1 MPKNKK
7 DYTKENQTI
16 LTTKDEQQN
25 ISNTTKKILTPKN
38 DVVFS
43 ALFSA
48 KNKNLVKSF
57 ISSILNQDISEID
70 MDKSTH
76 LIKNFI
82 HNKLGILDLRVKLDN
97 KIYCNVEVQLNDE
110 GNMPE
115 RMLYYWSRLF
125 GNQLKSGNP
134 YDKLQKTISVGI
146 FDFELDNLK
155 NLPGYCSKW
164 KIIDDEGRK
173 IILTDLFELYIICLP
188 RLRKYSKEKILKDK
202 LAQWMLF
209 IDDPKSA
216 EVKEIMK
223 SNSDIKQAVQTL
235 EEISDDE
242 EMRRLAEL
250 REKAKLD
257 EISWAYNAE
266 QRGIKK
272 GEARG
277 RQEGLRRRSG
287 AKPVVK
293 KLGIQKGAKQ
303 KQIEIAKKMLENK
316 MDIETI
322 IKITGLTKE
331 EIEKLIL

>member
-1 MPKNKK
+1 MCQKIKK
-7 DYTKENQTI
+7 ITQKENQTI
-16 LTTKDEQQN
+16 PSTKDEKQN

-209 IDDPKSA
+209 IDDPESA

-223 SNSDIKQAVQTL
+223 SNSDIKQAVQ
-235 EEISDDE
+235 
-242 EMRRLAEL
+242 RL
-250 REKAKLD
+250 
-257 EISWAYNAE
+257 
-266 QRGIKK
+266 
-272 GEARG
+272 
-277 RQEGLRRRSG
+277 
-287 AKPVVK
+287 K
-293 KLGIQKGAKQ
+293 KLTMM
-303 KQIEIAKKMLENK
+303 KK
-316 MDIETI
+316 
-322 IKITGLTKE
+322 
-331 EIEKLIL
+331 

>member
-16 LTTKDEQQN
+16 LTTKDEKQN
-25 ISNTTKKILTPKN
+25 ISNATKKILTPKN

-48 KNKNLVKSF
+48 KNENLVKSF
-57 ISSILNQDISEID
+57 ISSILNQNISEID

-82 HNKLGILDLRVKLDN
+82 HNKLGILDLRVKLNN
-97 KIYCNVEVQLNDE
+97 KMYCNVEVQLNNE

-125 GNQLKSGNP
+125 SSQLKAGKD
-134 YDKLQKTISVGI
+134 YGELQKTISVGI

-209 IDDPKSA
+209 IDDPRSA
-216 EVKEIMK
+216 EVKEIME

-235 EEISDDE
+235 EEINDDE
-242 EMRRLAEL
+242 EIQRLAEL
-250 REKAKLD
+250 REKAERD
-257 EISWAYNAE
+257 EASAMSF
-266 QRGIKK
+266 
-272 GEARG
+272 ARNQG
-277 RQEGLRRRSG
+277 LQEGEKARNAKRR
-287 AKPVVK
+287 
-293 KLGIQKGAKQ
+293 
-303 KQIEIAKKMLENK
+303 
-316 MDIETI
+316 
-322 IKITGLTKE
+322 
-331 EIEKLIL
+331 

>member
-16 LTTKDEQQN
+16 STTKDEKQN

-82 HNKLGILDLRVKLDN
+82 HDKLGILDLRVKLDN
-97 KIYCNVEVQLNDE
+97 KVYCNVEVQMNDE
-110 GNMPE
+110 GNITE
-115 RMLYYWSRLF
+115 RMLYYWAKLYD
-125 GNQLKSGNP
+125 GQIQSGGK
-134 YDKLQKTISVGI
+134 YKDFEKTISVGI
-146 FDFELDNLK
+146 LNFELDNLK

-164 KIIDDEGRK
+164 KIIDENGRK
-173 IILTDLFELYIICLP
+173 VILTDLFELIIIELP
-188 RLRKYSKEKILKDK
+188 KLAKCGIDEIKKDK

-209 IDDPKSA
+209 INDPESV

-223 SNSDIKQAVQTL
+223 KTMILS
-235 EEISDDE
+235 
-242 EMRRLAEL
+242 
-250 REKAKLD
+250 
-257 EISWAYNAE
+257 
-266 QRGIKK
+266 
-272 GEARG
+272 
-277 RQEGLRRRSG
+277 RQ
-287 AKPVVK
+287 
-293 KLGIQKGAKQ
+293 
-303 KQIEIAKKMLENK
+303 
-316 MDIETI
+316 
-322 IKITGLTKE
+322 
-331 EIEKLIL
+331 

>member
-7 DYTKENQTI
+7 DYTKENQLI
-16 LTTKDEQQN
+16 PSTKDGQQN

-82 HNKLGILDLRVKLDN
+82 HDKLGILDLRVKLDN
-97 KIYCNVEVQLNDE
+97 KVYCNVEVQMNDE
-110 GNMPE
+110 GNITE
-115 RMLYYWSRLF
+115 RMLYYWAKLYD
-125 GNQLKSGNP
+125 GQIQSGGK
-134 YDKLQKTISVGI
+134 YKDLEKTISVGI
-146 FDFELDNLK
+146 LNFELDNLK

-164 KIIDDEGRK
+164 KIIDENGRK
-173 IILTDLFELYIICLP
+173 VILTDLFELIIIELP
-188 RLRKYSKEKILKDK
+188 KLAKCGIDEIKKDK

-209 IDDPKSA
+209 INDPESV
-216 EVKEIMK
+216 EVKEIMEE
-223 SNSDIKQAVQTL
+223 NNDIKQAVETL
-235 EEISDDE
+235 EEISDDK

-277 RQEGLRRRSG
+277 EKARN
-287 AKPVVK
+287 AKE
-293 KLGIQKGAKQ
+293 Q
-303 KQIEIAKKMLENK
+303 N
-316 MDIETI
+316 
-322 IKITGLTKE
+322 
-331 EIEKLIL
+331 

>member
-1 MPKNKK
+1 MQNNQNDNTEEKN
-7 DYTKENQTI
+7 TKGNEII
-16 LTTKDEQQN
+16 LNKRQQN
-25 ISNTTKKILTPKN
+25 IPNEKNSLNNRKILTPKN

-235 EEISDDE
+235 EEINDDE

-250 REKAKLD
+250 REKAERD
-257 EISWAYNAE
+257 EVSAMSFARKQGLHE
-266 QRGIKK
+266 

-277 RQEGLRRRSG
+277 EKSRN
-287 AKPVVK
+287 
-293 KLGIQKGAKQ
+293 
-303 KQIEIAKKMLENK
+303 AKKQS
-316 MDIETI
+316 
-322 IKITGLTKE
+322 
-331 EIEKLIL
+331 

>member
-16 LTTKDEQQN
+16 STTKDEKQN
-25 ISNTTKKILTPKN
+25 ISNATKKILTPKN

-216 EVKEIMK
+216 EVKEIME

-235 EEISDDE
+235 
-242 EMRRLAEL
+242 RR
-250 REKAKLD
+250 
-257 EISWAYNAE
+257 N
-266 QRGIKK
+266 
-272 GEARG
+272 
-277 RQEGLRRRSG
+277 
-287 AKPVVK
+287 
-293 KLGIQKGAKQ
+293 
-303 KQIEIAKKMLENK
+303 
-316 MDIETI
+316 
-322 IKITGLTKE
+322 
-331 EIEKLIL
+331 

>member
-1 MPKNKK
+1 MQKNQNNNTEEKNA
-7 DYTKENQTI
+7 KENEII
-16 LTTKDEQQN
+16 LNKRQQN
-25 ISNTTKKILTPKN
+25 SPNDKKILTPKN

-235 EEISDDE
+235 EEINDDE

-250 REKAKLD
+250 REKAERD
-257 EISWAYNAE
+257 EVSAMSFARKQGLHE
-266 QRGIKK
+266 

-277 RQEGLRRRSG
+277 RQEGLKSRNT
-287 AKPVVK
+287 K
-293 KLGIQKGAKQ
+293 KQS
-303 KQIEIAKKMLENK
+303 
-316 MDIETI
+316 
-322 IKITGLTKE
+322 
-331 EIEKLIL
+331 

>member
-1 MPKNKK
+1 MLVPKNKK
-7 DYTKENQTI
+7 DYTKENQLI
-16 LTTKDEQQN
+16 PTTKDEKQN

-48 KNKNLVKSF
+48 KNENLVKSF

-134 YDKLQKTISVGI
+134 YDKLHKTISVGI

-216 EVKEIMK
+216 EVKEIME

-235 EEISDDE
+235 EEINDDE
-242 EMRRLAEL
+242 EIQRLAEL
-250 REKAKLD
+250 REKAERD
-257 EISWAYNAE
+257 EASAMSF
-266 QRGIKK
+266 
-272 GEARG
+272 ARKQG
-277 RQEGLRRRSG
+277 LQEGEKTRY
-287 AKPVVK
+287 
-293 KLGIQKGAKQ
+293 
-303 KQIEIAKKMLENK
+303 
-316 MDIETI
+316 
-322 IKITGLTKE
+322 TKE
-331 EIEKLIL
+331 QN

>member
-16 LTTKDEQQN
+16 STTKDGQQN

-82 HNKLGILDLRVKLDN
+82 HDKLGILDLRVKLDN
-97 KIYCNVEVQLNDE
+97 KVYCNVEVQMNDE
-110 GNMPE
+110 GNITE
-115 RMLYYWSRLF
+115 RMLYYWAKLYD
-125 GNQLKSGNP
+125 GQIQSGGK
-134 YDKLQKTISVGI
+134 YKDLEKTISVGI
-146 FDFELDNLK
+146 LNFELDNLK

-164 KIIDDEGRK
+164 KIIDENGRK
-173 IILTDLFELYIICLP
+173 VILTDLFELIIIELP
-188 RLRKYSKEKILKDK
+188 KLAKCGIDEIKKDK

-209 IDDPKSA
+209 INDPESV
-216 EVKEIMK
+216 EVKEIMEE
-223 SNSDIKQAVQTL
+223 NNDIKQAVETL
-235 EEISDDE
+235 EEISDDK

-277 RQEGLRRRSG
+277 EKARN
-287 AKPVVK
+287 AKE
-293 KLGIQKGAKQ
+293 Q
-303 KQIEIAKKMLENK
+303 N
-316 MDIETI
+316 
-322 IKITGLTKE
+322 
-331 EIEKLIL
+331 

>member
-16 LTTKDEQQN
+16 LTTKDEKQN
-25 ISNTTKKILTPKN
+25 ISNATKKILTPKN

-82 HNKLGILDLRVKLDN
+82 HDKLGILDLRVKLDN
-97 KIYCNVEVQLNDE
+97 KVYCNVEVQMNDE
-110 GNMPE
+110 GNMTE
-115 RMLYYWSRLF
+115 RMLYYWAKLYD
-125 GNQLKSGNP
+125 GQIQSGSK
-134 YDKLQKTISVGI
+134 YKDLEKTISVGI
-146 FDFELDNLK
+146 LNFELDNLK

-164 KIIDDEGRK
+164 KIIDENGRK
-173 IILTDLFELYIICLP
+173 VILTDLFELIIIELP
-188 RLRKYSKEKILKDK
+188 KLAKCGIDEIKKDK

-209 IDDPKSA
+209 INDPESV
-216 EVKEIMK
+216 EVKEIMEE
-223 SNSDIKQAVQTL
+223 NRDIKQAVETL
-235 EEISDDE
+235 EEISDDK

-266 QRGIKK
+266 QRGEARGRQEGLKE

-277 RQEGLRRRSG
+277 RQEGLKEGEVRGEKARNT
-287 AKPVVK
+287 
-293 KLGIQKGAKQ
+293 KGR
-303 KQIEIAKKMLENK
+303 
-316 MDIETI
+316 
-322 IKITGLTKE
+322 
-331 EIEKLIL
+331 

>member
-16 LTTKDEQQN
+16 LTTKDGQQN
-25 ISNTTKKILTPKN
+25 ISNATKKILTTKDEKQNISNTIKKILTPKN

-277 RQEGLRRRSG
+277 RQEGLKEGEARGRQEGEARG
-287 AKPVVK
+287 EKARNAK
-293 KLGIQKGAKQ
+293 GC
-303 KQIEIAKKMLENK
+303 
-316 MDIETI
+316 
-322 IKITGLTKE
+322 
-331 EIEKLIL
+331 

>member
-16 LTTKDEQQN
+16 LTTKDEKQN
-25 ISNTTKKILTPKN
+25 ISNATKKILTPKN

-48 KNKNLVKSF
+48 KNENLVKSF
-57 ISSILNQDISEID
+57 ISSILNQNISEID

-82 HNKLGILDLRVKLDN
+82 HNKLGILDLRVKLNN
-97 KIYCNVEVQLNDE
+97 KMYCNVEVQLNNE

-216 EVKEIMK
+216 EVKEIME

-235 EEISDDE
+235 EEINDDE
-242 EMRRLAEL
+242 EIQRLAEL
-250 REKAKLD
+250 REKAERD
-257 EISWAYNAE
+257 EASAMSFARNQGLQE
-266 QRGIKK
+266 GLKE

-277 RQEGLRRRSG
+277 EKSR
-287 AKPVVK
+287 
-293 KLGIQKGAKQ
+293 
-303 KQIEIAKKMLENK
+303 N
-316 MDIETI
+316 
-322 IKITGLTKE
+322 TKRCQT
-331 EIEKLIL
+331 KTD

>member
-25 ISNTTKKILTPKN
+25 ISNATKKILTPKN

-48 KNKNLVKSF
+48 KNENLVKSF
-57 ISSILNQDISEID
+57 ISSILNQNISEID

-82 HNKLGILDLRVKLDN
+82 HNKLGILDLRVKLNN
-97 KIYCNVEVQLNDE
+97 KMYCNVEVQLNNE

-125 GNQLKSGNP
+125 SSQLKAGKD
-134 YDKLQKTISVGI
+134 YGELQKTISVGI

-209 IDDPKSA
+209 IDDPRSA
-216 EVKEIMK
+216 EVKEIME

-235 EEISDDE
+235 EEINDDE
-242 EMRRLAEL
+242 EIQRLAEL
-250 REKAKLD
+250 REKAERD
-257 EISWAYNAE
+257 EASAMSF
-266 QRGIKK
+266 
-272 GEARG
+272 ARNQG
-277 RQEGLRRRSG
+277 LQEGEKARNAKRR
-287 AKPVVK
+287 
-293 KLGIQKGAKQ
+293 
-303 KQIEIAKKMLENK
+303 
-316 MDIETI
+316 
-322 IKITGLTKE
+322 
-331 EIEKLIL
+331 

>member
-16 LTTKDEQQN
+16 LTTKDEKQN
-25 ISNTTKKILTPKN
+25 ISNATKKILTPKN

-48 KNKNLVKSF
+48 KNENLVKSF
-57 ISSILNQDISEID
+57 ISSILNQNISEID

-235 EEISDDE
+235 EEINDDE

-250 REKAKLD
+250 REKAERD
-257 EISWAYNAE
+257 EVSAMSFARKQGLHE
-266 QRGIKK
+266 

-277 RQEGLRRRSG
+277 EKSRN
-287 AKPVVK
+287 
-293 KLGIQKGAKQ
+293 
-303 KQIEIAKKMLENK
+303 AKKQS
-316 MDIETI
+316 
-322 IKITGLTKE
+322 
-331 EIEKLIL
+331 

>member
-25 ISNTTKKILTPKN
+25 ISNATKKILTPKN

-48 KNKNLVKSF
+48 KNENLVKSF
-57 ISSILNQDISEID
+57 ISSILNQNISEID

-82 HNKLGILDLRVKLDN
+82 HNKLGILDLRVKLNN
-97 KIYCNVEVQLNDE
+97 KMYCNVEVQLNNE

-125 GNQLKSGNP
+125 SSQLKAGKD
-134 YDKLQKTISVGI
+134 YGELQKTISVGI

-209 IDDPKSA
+209 IDDPRSA
-216 EVKEIMK
+216 EVKEIME

-235 EEISDDE
+235 EEINDDE
-242 EMRRLAEL
+242 EIQRLAEL
-250 REKAKLD
+250 REKAERD
-257 EISWAYNAE
+257 EASAMSF
-266 QRGIKK
+266 
-272 GEARG
+272 ARKQG
-277 RQEGLRRRSG
+277 LQEGEKTRY
-287 AKPVVK
+287 
-293 KLGIQKGAKQ
+293 
-303 KQIEIAKKMLENK
+303 
-316 MDIETI
+316 
-322 IKITGLTKE
+322 TKE
-331 EIEKLIL
+331 QN

>member
-16 LTTKDEQQN
+16 LTTKDEKQN
-25 ISNTTKKILTPKN
+25 ISNATKKILTPKN

-216 EVKEIMK
+216 EVKEIMET
-223 SNSDIKQAVQTL
+223 NSDIKQAVQTL

-250 REKAKLD
+250 QEKAKLD
-257 EISWAYNAE
+257 EISWTYNAE
-266 QRGIKK
+266 QR

-277 RQEGLRRRSG
+277 RQEGLKEGEARGRQEGLKEGEKSRN
-287 AKPVVK
+287 AKRCQTK
-293 KLGIQKGAKQ
+293 TDRNCQ
-303 KQIEIAKKMLENK
+303 ENA
-316 MDIETI
+316 
-322 IKITGLTKE
+322 
-331 EIEKLIL
+331 